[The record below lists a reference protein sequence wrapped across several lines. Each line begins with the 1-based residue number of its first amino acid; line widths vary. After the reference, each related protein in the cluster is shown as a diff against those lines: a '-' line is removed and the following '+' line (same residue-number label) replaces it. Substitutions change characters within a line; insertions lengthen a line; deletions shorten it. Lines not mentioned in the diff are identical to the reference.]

1 MTGSL
6 TSLFAFFTSL
16 FLVIWSERQCL
27 SYTCQAK
34 INRLCMSKIVPKQT
48 KNNKLSK
55 PKFELLRLKKG
66 WIEFFLCLPFAKY
79 RRRADE
85 YVDSVLS
92 CSLLTQ
98 RLLLLYWYWRM
109 SGHSPPLPDWIQTSQ
124 LVGSKDDECCVL
136 FFYYIALEILVLV
149 SQSIKKSKLYSWY
162 IHARIN

>member
-79 RRRADE
+79 RRRVCWLCSFLFAIDTKTAAP
-85 YVDSVLS
+85 VLILKNVRPFS
-92 CSLLTQ
+92 AAP
-98 RLLLLYWYWRM
+98 RLNPNLSACRVEGWWMLRLILLLYRFRNFSSCQPVYKE
-109 SGHSPPLPDWIQTSQ
+109 
-124 LVGSKDDECCVL
+124 V
-136 FFYYIALEILVLV
+136 
-149 SQSIKKSKLYSWY
+149 
-162 IHARIN
+162 